1 MSEVFIGIVGGGHG
15 GTSIMRALYSLPDV
29 RLVGLAE
36 VNPEAPGIALAKAYG
51 VPIFNDFRDLLNV
64 PQLDLIF
71 EVTGKTRVEQALNE
85 HKQSQTI
92 IVDARVARLMMELVK
107 ARETML
113 EKLQSGAK
121 ELAVTAREVATTVEQ
136 LSAATQVMA
145 SGAEDITK
153 QSKMLDVATS
163 RAREHLEET
172 DKILRFIRMVADQTK
187 LLGLNAAIEAARAG
201 EHGRGF
207 TVVAQEVRKLAEN
220 SSLSADQIGQILHN
234 IEVSVEEIVEGI
246 RKTDGVIEQQS
257 ATTQEVAADTER
269 LSRVATDLSQLANSL
284 ASLGEVRSK

>member
-51 VPIFNDFRDLLNV
+51 VPIFNDFRDLLNA

-269 LSRVATDLSQLANSL
+269 LSRVAADLSQLANRL

>member
-92 IVDARVARLMMELVK
+92 IVDPRVARLMMELVK